1 MKIRYFSFKV
11 CITGYILPTRAKHR
25 CTQECAGASISPV
38 SSISHLRVRIPQG
51 SRGPD
56 WTAGPGPSRVRGTL
70 PGIRTAWAGGEPC
83 RGAGNPAG
91 HHNSP
96 GGTEPCRAS
105 ELPGKDGTLPAPEQP
120 ELEENPAGHQNCPGW
135 RRILPGCREPC
146 WGVGNP
152 AGYHNTP
159 GWTEPCRHHNSPG
172 AENPAGTR
180 TPRAGQNPASIRT
193 SRVGQNPADTR
204 TAATTA
210 PVGPAAFPRSVP
222 VFTCCSQVPEPLA
235 AASPRA
241 VSIHPGIPARETLP
255 ESLSHAAQTLSIPR

>member
-135 RRILPGCREPC
+135 RRTLPGCREPC
-146 WGVGNP
+146 WGAGNP

-180 TPRAGQNPASIRT
+180 TPRDGRTLPASEHPGLDRT
-193 SRVGQNPADTR
+193 LPTPEQPRPPHLL
-204 TAATTA
+204 A
-210 PVGPAAFPRSVP
+210 PLLSPDPCPSSPAARRCRSPSLPPPPALLAFTPASQPERHFQSPFPTQLR
-222 VFTCCSQVPEPLA
+222 
-235 AASPRA
+235 
-241 VSIHPGIPARETLP
+241 H
-255 ESLSHAAQTLSIPR
+255 

>member
-1 MKIRYFSFKV
+1 MHAGMRWSFNLTCKQHFAPPSPHPA
-11 CITGYILPTRAKHR
+11 GLPRPRLDRGSGTLPG
-25 CTQECAGASISPV
+25 AGNPAGHQNCLGWRRTLPGCREPCWAS
-38 SSISHLRVRIPQG
+38 QQ
-51 SRGPD
+51 
-56 WTAGPGPSRVRGTL
+56 PGGDGTL
-70 PGIRTAWAGGEPC
+70 PGIRTAREGRNPAGTRTPRAGGEPC
-83 RGAGNPAG
+83 RGA
-91 HHNSP
+91 
-96 GGTEPCRAS
+96 
-105 ELPGKDGTLPAPEQP
+105 
-120 ELEENPAGHQNCPGW
+120 ENPAGVQGT
-135 RRILPGCREPC
+135 LPGITTAR
-146 WGVGNP
+146 GG
-152 AGYHNTP
+152 
-159 GWTEPCRHHNSPG
+159 TEPCRHHNSPG

-255 ESLSHAAQTLSIPR
+255 ESPPHAAQTLSIPR